1 MLSRRRH
8 LQYKAAAPLESHK
21 ESSREVLK
29 EYESATVELDFLQLN
44 AEREALVSRVESCN
58 LLSEQGI

>member
-8 LQYKAAAPLESHK
+8 SQYKAAAPLESHK

-29 EYESATVELDFLQLN
+29 EYESASAESDFFQITQ
-44 AEREALVSRVESCN
+44 REAL
-58 LLSEQGI
+58 